1 MEYPVEKQTPEAP
14 EKIDHTHRAYQGIR
28 QMLFQN
34 QIVPGQKIAYS
45 DLAKRLHMS
54 ATPVIQ
60 ALKFLEF
67 QGLVRHEPNRGY
79 HAAPID
85 ITEVEESY
93 DLRILIETSLLD
105 ATLKRLDPAGIA
117 RLQKA
122 LNAHAQSAG
131 GQPLNQRLHRDMEF
145 HLVLAAL
152 SGCGVQQ
159 KVLRDLFDILYL
171 KYRTSYLFITSMDTA
186 AEEHRRLLS
195 AITAGDLH
203 GARKVLSEHILH
215 VKRHVVDGLK
225 QMLAQK
231 TTLLADWE

>member
-1 MEYPVEKQTPEAP
+1 MAIQTKTDPDNS
-14 EKIDHTHRAYQGIR
+14 DHTRRAYQGIR

-85 ITEVEESY
+85 IIEVEESY

-105 ATLKRLDPAGIA
+105 ATLKRLEPEGMA
-117 RLQKA
+117 RLQA
-122 LNAHAQSAG
+122 AAEAHEQSAG
-131 GQPLNQRLHRDMEF
+131 QQPLNQRLLKDMEF
-145 HLVLAAL
+145 HLVLASL

-186 AEEHRRLLS
+186 AEEHRHLLT
-195 AITAGDLH
+195 AIANGDLG
-203 GARKVLSEHILH
+203 GARKVLAEHIDH
-215 VKRHVVDGLK
+215 VKHHVLEGLK

-231 TTLLADWE
+231 NTPLADWN